1 MDELEETFVFDSY
14 PQRVFIAILFI
25 VVFVLGT
32 IGNSLTIFAVMLSRK
47 LQTVTNVFVINLAV
61 ADLLTCLTISFNIVA
76 MFRTMNWPAASHWT
90 CSIAGGILLMCIG
103 VSIYT
108 LATIALNRYILI
120 TNMSLFRKI
129 YKPPVIVVWVSLLWF
144 IPFCI
149 TMLPAIFGL
158 GALGYNPKYKTCSDI
173 SDEYLPH
180 INSTEAYD
188 FIQVAGIIPIP
199 LFVIFFSYLSIILY
213 VRKNAKNL
221 LQYKADRTKS
231 MYGESTVNTKV
242 PSIYISDT
250 LENGFFTPSC
260 VFYYRN
266 ATNLSME
273 MTGDRT
279 SKANTLSTKK
289 RSTVSKEE
297 IQVTKNLFIVFCVFL
312 VCLVPYSIC
321 LAYDDSDPVIPYA
334 VAILFFNSC
343 LNPVIYATRFPNFK
357 KIILLILKCK
367 WDKIPEPSS
376 LLLRL
381 KGSK

>member
-1 MDELEETFVFDSY
+1 MDEVEETFVFDSY
-14 PQRVFIAILFI
+14 PQRVIIAILFI
-25 VVFVLGT
+25 IVFVLGT
-32 IGNSLTIFAVMLSRK
+32 TGNSLTIFAVMLSRK
-47 LQTVTNVFVINLAV
+47 LQNVTNVFVINLAV

-76 MFRTMNWPAASHWT
+76 MFRTIDWPAASHWM

-103 VSIYT
+103 VSVYT

-120 TNMSLFRKI
+120 TKTSLFRKI
-129 YKPPVIVVWVSLLWF
+129 YKPPVIAVWVALLWL

-149 TMLPAIFGL
+149 TILPAIFGL

-199 LFVIFFSYLSIILY
+199 LFIIFFSYLSIILY

-231 MYGESTVNTKV
+231 MYGESTVNTEV
-242 PSIYISDT
+242 LSISTSDT
-250 LENGFFTPSC
+250 LENG
-260 VFYYRN
+260 N
-266 ATNLSME
+266 ATNVSLE
-273 MTGDRT
+273 MTGERT
-279 SKANTLSTKK
+279 SKANTLNTKR
-289 RSTVSKEE
+289 RSTVSKRE

-312 VCLVPYSIC
+312 ICLIPYSIC

-357 KIILLILKCK
+357 KIFLLILKCK
-367 WDKIPEPSS
+367 WDKIPEPSP

-381 KGSK
+381 RGSK

>member
-1 MDELEETFVFDSY
+1 MFIMVEAEETFVFESY
-14 PQRVFIAILFI
+14 PQRVIIAVLFI

-32 IGNSLTIFAVMLSRK
+32 TGNSLTIFAVILSRK
-47 LQTVTNVFVINLAV
+47 LQSVTNVFVINLAV
-61 ADLLTCLTISFNIVA
+61 ADLLTCITISFNIVA
-76 MFRTMNWPAASHWT
+76 MLRTSDWPAASHWT
-90 CSIAGGILLMCIG
+90 CSMAGGLLLMCIG
-103 VSIYT
+103 VSVYT

-120 TNMSLFRKI
+120 TKMSLFRKI
-129 YKPPVIVVWVSLLWF
+129 YKPPLIAVWVALLWF

-149 TMLPAIFGL
+149 TILPAIFGL

-180 INSTEAYD
+180 INSTEAFD

-231 MYGESTVNTKV
+231 MYGESTVNTEV
-242 PSIYISDT
+242 STISTSDT
-250 LENGFFTPSC
+250 LEKGKAANVS
-260 VFYYRN
+260 
-266 ATNLSME
+266 LE

-279 SKANTLSTKK
+279 SKVITLDTKR
-289 RSTVSKEE
+289 RSTVSKRE

-312 VCLVPYSIC
+312 ICLIPYSIC

-334 VAILFFNSC
+334 AAILFFNSC

-357 KIILLILKCK
+357 KIFLLILKCK

-376 LLLRL
+376 LLLRFR
-381 KGSK
+381 GSK